1 MEFLSRLQLYF
12 RGEKTE
18 SAVLLVVSLGLLA
31 GAILLAFWVRQPF
44 TRGLGAVLLLAGL
57 IGVTVAGTVFFR
69 TDAQVAQLR
78 ALHESSRAD
87 FAQIEARRMDK
98 VVASFRFYR
107 FMYILAGVAGV
118 LLVSLTARPAL
129 HGAAVG
135 LFLFAAM
142 GFTIDHYAE
151 ERARWYAA
159 EVHAQGA
166 PD

>member
-18 SAVLLVVSLGLLA
+18 SAVLLLVSLGLLIA
-31 GAILLAFWVRQPF
+31 ALVLAFWVRRPF
-44 TRGLGAVLLLAGL
+44 TRGLGVVLLLAGL
-57 IGVTVAGTVFFR
+57 IGCTVAGTVFFR
-69 TDAQVAQLR
+69 TDGQVAELR
-78 ALHESSRAD
+78 AQYESNRRD
-87 FAQIEARRMDK
+87 FAEVEGRRMDR

-107 FMYILAGVAGV
+107 FMYVVAGVAA
-118 LLVSLTARPAL
+118 LMLVSFSSRPVL
-129 HGAAVG
+129 HGVAVG

-142 GFTIDHYAE
+142 GFTIDYYAE

-159 EVHAQGA
+159 EVHAQAA